1 MVGLAIG
8 GLFGGG
14 GVDEQGVPGETRVP
28 LAALGVEDPE
38 ARRPARPAIAVVG
51 DERLGDLTD
60 DVATQADPVPAG
72 ELQADA
78 GRLVDRGR
86 QPATETRG
94 IEHEQERLRPAR
106 QGGEAMEPVGD
117 LRWGIA
123 AGEPAAGQIQDEQVH
138 RATGEQ
144 AAGDRQ
150 ALVEAGR
157 RDHHEPLE
165 ADTAGDRLDRVEAA

>member
-51 DERLGDLTD
+51 DERLGDLAD

-72 ELQADA
+72 QLQADA
-78 GRLVDRGR
+78 GRLVDGGR
-86 QPATETRG
+86 QPAPETGR
-94 IEHEQERLRPAR
+94 IEHKQERLRPAGK
-106 QGGEAMEPVGD
+106 GGQAVEPV
-117 LRWGIA
+117 
-123 AGEPAAGQIQDEQVH
+123 
-138 RATGEQ
+138 
-144 AAGDRQ
+144 
-150 ALVEAGR
+150 
-157 RDHHEPLE
+157 
-165 ADTAGDRLDRVEAA
+165 